1 MELDDVLGGGPIQH
15 REIQDHESQQFLDNF
30 KSGEGNHAK
39 AAKAAKAVQSRVA
52 GMTRRVGVGAPG
64 APSRDGYSI
73 RQNGCRVPR
82 SLFYLLYLARN
93 L

>member
-39 AAKAAKAVQSRVA
+39 AAKAVQSRVA

-64 APSRDGYSI
+64 APSRNGYSI
-73 RQNGCRVPR
+73 RQTGCRVPR
-82 SLFYLLYLARN
+82 SLFYLLYLARK